1 MPKAAATTN
10 STAVETT
17 EQPTTEQSTAKKPT
31 VTTKPASNKA
41 KSIAARNNERHLQET
56 FDNASQD
63 REERGGYAEAGPFYA
78 SKAPVANAVGAE
90 LGVVTRDEKTGT
102 VQRSG
107 IGFYVRSDHF
117 FGHTFED
124 VDVA

>member
-1 MPKAAATTN
+1 MPKAATTN

-17 EQPTTEQSTAKKPT
+17 EQPTTEQSTAKKT

-56 FDNASQD
+56 FDNAGQD
-63 REERGGYAEAGPFYA
+63 RENYGGYAEAGPFYA
-78 SKAPVANAVGAE
+78 SKAPVANSVGAE
-90 LGVVTRDEKTGT
+90 LGVATRNEKTGT

-107 IGFYVRSDHF
+107 IGFYIRSDHF

>member
-1 MPKAAATTN
+1 MSKAATAN

-17 EQPTTEQSTAKKPT
+17 EQPTVNPQPT
-31 VTTKPASNKA
+31 SNKA

-56 FDNASQD
+56 FDNAGQD
-63 REERGGYAEAGPFYA
+63 RENHGGYAEAGPFYA

-107 IGFYVRSDHF
+107 IGFYIRSDHF
-117 FGHTFED
+117 FGHTFEGD